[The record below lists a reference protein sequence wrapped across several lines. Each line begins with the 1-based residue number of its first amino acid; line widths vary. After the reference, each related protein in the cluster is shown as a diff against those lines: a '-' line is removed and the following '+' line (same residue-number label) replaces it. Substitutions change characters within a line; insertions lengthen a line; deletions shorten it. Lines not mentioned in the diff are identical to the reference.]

1 MKKHLTAD
9 EILQLIE
16 STDGTVSRFVLQD
29 QALVKEMILALEKTK
44 STPARWLLC
53 TVLGDRHAK
62 SAVRV
67 LIRHLADSDLTVRCY
82 SAESLGKIG
91 DPKAGPALLALFKK
105 KQPRALRSTLAVV
118 MGPIHYQPAV
128 PRLIRA
134 LADEDG
140 GVRGCAAW
148 SLGLLL
154 APESVPALKQALAVE
169 THHWAKKT
177 ICEMRWRR
185 LLKRKNNLPACC
197 SKLIV

>member
-1 MKKHLTAD
+1 MKKHLTAE
-9 EILQLIE
+9 EILQLFKPPYAYFPQFILRKE
-16 STDGTVSRFVLQD
+16 AS
-29 QALVKEMILALEKTK
+29 VKEMILALEKTEILR
-44 STPARWLLC
+44 ARRTIC
-53 TVLGDRHAK
+53 AVLGDRHAK
-62 SAVRV
+62 SAIPI
-67 LIRHLADSDLTVRCY
+67 LIHHLADADLTVRCY

-91 DPKAGPALLALFKK
+91 DPIAGPALLALFKK

-154 APESVPALKQALAVE
+154 APESIPALQKALAIE
-169 THHWAKKT
+169 TQHWAKNHMQDALNKIAKT
-177 ICEMRWRR
+177 QMSQTE
-185 LLKRKNNLPACC
+185 
-197 SKLIV
+197 